1 MAEQACCFLWLSLST
16 TIYLLRTYYVPESVI
31 GTDRGSALKFSPQNK
46 EILFFFIFIWSYI
59 LSLQHSSPHK
69 GEMQSSTAWE
79 SNEFDN
85 NRHWGRDLKDEK
97 LL

>member
-1 MAEQACCFLWLSLST
+1 M
-16 TIYLLRTYYVPESVI
+16 
-31 GTDRGSALKFSPQNK
+31 GTEKGSALKFSPRNQEN
-46 EILFFFIFIWSYI
+46 LFIFILSYI